1 MPMYIGKIRRGNST
15 DVEDVII
22 EKRSGLVMFAALSI
36 NVMNSLACAEPD
48 GSLRPVVS
56 ANSIR

>member
-22 EKRSGLVMFAALSI
+22 EKRSGLVMFTALSI
-36 NVMNSLACAEPD
+36 NVMNSLACAEQD